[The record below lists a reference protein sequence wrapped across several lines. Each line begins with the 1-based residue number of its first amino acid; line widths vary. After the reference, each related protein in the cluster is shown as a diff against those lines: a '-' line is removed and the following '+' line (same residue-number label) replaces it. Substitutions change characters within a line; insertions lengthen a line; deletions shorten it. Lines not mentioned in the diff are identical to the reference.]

1 MKHELNDSHLTRCV
15 VRGDADRGIDRE
27 TDIDSVLFENLTLE
41 GGSYPG
47 LTFRGCKFVGC
58 RLSGCSLERAAW
70 IDCMLEQC
78 DLSNTQMIK
87 GTMQRTKLTDCKLVG
102 ISLTEAFLLD
112 SSIERCVARYANL
125 YGSRCA
131 T

>member
-1 MKHELNDSHLTRCV
+1 MRGF
-15 VRGDADRGIDRE
+15 RGDADRGIDRGD
-27 TDIDSVLFENLTLE
+27 DIDSVLFENLTLE

-78 DLSNTQMIK
+78 DSSNTQMIK
-87 GTMQRTKLTDCKLVG
+87 GTMQTKLTDCKLVG

-112 SSIERCVARYANL
+112 SSIERCARAVRQPL
-125 YGSRCA
+125 RLQDAHVS
-131 T
+131 

>member
-15 VRGDADRGIDRE
+15 DLEAMLTEASTEE

-87 GTMQRTKLTDCKLVG
+87 G
-102 ISLTEAFLLD
+102 
-112 SSIERCVARYANL
+112 RC
-125 YGSRCA
+125 SEQS
-131 T
+131 